1 MPIEVVLPALSA
13 GMEDAVIARWLKAE
27 GDTVK
32 KGDPIA
38 DVETDKATMELE
50 AEADGTVGRILVK
63 DGARAN
69 VNQVIAV
76 LLAPGESA
84 SALAT
89 AVTQS
94 PAPVAVSAPT
104 VAASAIPASPAP
116 ASPTMQST
124 VSGTGARHKASPL
137 ARRLAAERGVSL
149 EGLTGSGPKGRI
161 VRLDVERAA
170 STAPVVAQAIAT
182 TTATPAP
189 AAPQGI
195 PPGIGPYEAVPH
207 TSMRR
212 TIARRLLEAKQTVP
226 HFYLNADCDI
236 DALLALRARINEK
249 RDAAERISVNDF
261 IIRASAL
268 ALKAVPEANAVWTDE
283 AILRLQD
290 IDIAVAVAT
299 DGGLVTPL
307 IRQADKKSLGAI
319 SAEMKA
325 LAARARENR
334 LKPDEYQGG
343 GFSISNLGMYGI
355 RSFSAIIN
363 PPQSAILA
371 VGAGERRPVERDG
384 QLAFATMMS
393 VTLSVDHRSVDGAL
407 GARLLA
413 AFKAAIEA
421 PMNLIV

>member
-13 GMEDAVIARWLKAE
+13 GMEEAVIARWLKAE
-27 GDTVK
+27 GDAVK
-32 KGDPIA
+32 KGDLLAEI
-38 DVETDKATMELE
+38 ETDKATMELE
-50 AEADGTVGRILVK
+50 AEADGTVGRLFV
-63 DGARAN
+63 DNGARAE

-76 LLAPGESA
+76 LLKDGEDA
-84 SALAT
+84 AALA
-89 AVTQS
+89 V
-94 PAPVAVSAPT
+94 APVLQA
-104 VAASAIPASPAP
+104 AP
-116 ASPTMQST
+116 AVAEEQAP
-124 VSGTGARHKASPL
+124 VHPLAGAPVGAGGDVRHRASPL

-149 EGLTGSGPKGRI
+149 EGLAGSGPKGRI
-161 VRLDVERAA
+161 VRIDVERAA
-170 STAPVVAQAIAT
+170 ASVRPVAAEAV
-182 TTATPAP
+182 PAP
-189 AAPQGI
+189 ATPPAPASAKGI

-249 RDAAERISVNDF
+249 RDASERISVNDF
-261 IIRASAL
+261 IIRACAL
-268 ALKAVPEANAVWTDE
+268 ALRKVPDANAVWTED
-283 AILRLQD
+283 AILKLQD

-299 DGGLVTPL
+299 DGGLITPL
-307 IRQADKKSLGAI
+307 IRQADRKSLGAI

-334 LKPDEYQGG
+334 LKPEEYQGG
-343 GFSISNLGMYGI
+343 GFSLSNLGMYGTK
-355 RSFSAIIN
+355 SFSAIIN

-371 VGAGERRPVERDG
+371 VGAGERRPVERNG
-384 QLAFATMMS
+384 ELAFATLMS

-407 GARLLA
+407 GAQLLA
-413 AFKAAIEA
+413 AFKMAIED

>member
-27 GDTVK
+27 GDVVK

-94 PAPVAVSAPT
+94 PAPVAASAPA

-116 ASPTMQST
+116 ASPPVQAT

-161 VRLDVERAA
+161 VRLDIERAA
-170 STAPVVAQAIAT
+170 SAAPVVAQTVAA

-413 AFKAAIEA
+413 AFKAAIED